1 MDEILKKFDLYMD
14 VERNLSTHTR
24 KNYLKDLN
32 QFRIYLEENL
42 CTTEYFKE
50 NPWQHVDYMMV
61 RSFLGDLY
69 RRKVKKVTVARKLA
83 SLRTFFKYLVHHRKE
98 IKINPMEAI
107 QSPRTEKYIPT
118 VLSVDEIFVL
128 LNFPFKADVFGMRD
142 RAILELFYSCGIRL
156 GELTGINEEDM
167 DFPQGLLKIR
177 GKGKKERIVPV
188 GEFAKQAVQNYMM
201 KKRGE
206 ETTTIMLHSHAVPLF
221 VNRRHGRLSTRSV
234 ARILN
239 KYVDMSGIQ
248 KNISPH
254 TLRHSFATHLMD
266 AGADLR
272 SIQELL
278 GHESLSTTQKYTAVS
293 INRLMAVYDSAHPK
307 ARGGH

>member
-1 MDEILKKFDLYMD
+1 MDELLREFDLHMD
-14 VERNLSTHTR
+14 LERNLSTHTR
-24 KNYLKDLN
+24 KNYLIDLN
-32 QFRIYLEENL
+32 QFRIYLEENH
-42 CTTEYFKE
+42 CTTEYFKN
-50 NPWQHVDYMMV
+50 NPWQHVDYIMV
-61 RSFLGDLY
+61 RSFLGALY
-69 RRKVKKVTVARKLA
+69 RKKVKKVTVARKLA
-83 SLRTFFKYLVHHRKE
+83 SLRSFFNYLIHRGE
-98 IKINPMEAI
+98 ISINPLEAI

-128 LNFPFKADVFGMRD
+128 LNFPFNADVFGLRD
-142 RAILELFYSCGIRL
+142 RAILELFYSSGIRL
-156 GELTGINEEDM
+156 SELTGINEEDM
-167 DFPQGLLKIR
+167 DIAQGLVRIR

-188 GEFAKQAVQNYMM
+188 GELAKQAVQSYMTT
-201 KKRGE
+201 KRGE
-206 ETTTIMLHSHAVPLF
+206 ETTNKILHSPVVPLF
-221 VNRRHGRLSTRSV
+221 VNRRYGRLSTRSV

-239 KYVDMSGIQ
+239 KYVDLSGIQ
-248 KNISPH
+248 KKISPH

-293 INRLMAVYDSAHPK
+293 MNRLMAVYDSAHPK